1 MSDKL
6 QTPLIQ
12 LQGAIDQR
20 VQQEAEFAARF
31 LQGTSDDEKALSAA
45 IKLLQDQRQTW
56 LDGLDQHYQQAAS
69 VVADEINDL
78 LIDAEGQFQ
87 AASGDMARARD
98 AERDEVESKFQDST
112 WVTSSL
118 MDDTADDSPKREFE
132 KLQFSIE
139 KQREELSTIVSTLAT
154 NAQALMDSRGWNREI
169 PFEPPQAP
177 KALDRLTESVMATH
191 DQAFRDLKF
200 ARSLLMPKL
209 FLGFGSIVAFLILL
223 GVIGTVFFLFVPP
236 QQLGMPSNRNT
247 PGWFGAS
254 AGVGAG
260 LSLILTGILYV
271 LASSKQSDSL
281 SQLKH
286 SVTELNWLRGRW
298 NQVADRD
305 LAEAEKEFH
314 KKHEQ
319 YSQQKEQALARY
331 QKAHKDRLAEIEA
344 QRASEQSEAKR
355 QIADQ
360 RALLESQRT
369 TRLAVLESQHQNQLD
384 EGEKLFTQALS
395 QAQSQLDQCQSE
407 HRRQQA
413 EAWAAL
419 KTRWEQSFQQVSQQV
434 SSLRQAAQT
443 SSPPWDALEASDW
456 KPSQDVPI
464 GYTIGQHTIDL
475 NEWPGAVSSDMRLA
489 PRISQL
495 IIPATVEFPSRASL
509 LLQFKGPQG
518 RAASVQA
525 LQVAMLRLLT
535 QIPPGKIRFTLIDPV
550 GLGESFGGF
559 MHLADVDE
567 LLVTSRIW
575 TEASQIEARLA
586 DLTEHM
592 ENVLQTYLR
601 NEFATIEDYNHHAGE
616 VAEPY
621 RFLVISDFP
630 SKFSE
635 IAASRLLSIIT
646 SGPRCG
652 VYTLMSVD
660 MARDIPQQLSLETA
674 AAQMTTYSWREKF
687 EIRNP
692 KSETVEDRGSG
703 FEFRASDFGFS
714 PLSSWPV
721 ALTPAPE
728 PEQFTRL
735 VKQMA
740 EASRDARRVEVSFD
754 RIAPKEA
761 DVWSKDS
768 RAGIDI
774 PLGRAGATKL
784 QHLKL
789 GQGTSQHMLVAGK
802 TGSGKSTFL
811 HTLIINTAL
820 YYSPN
825 EVNYYLIDFKKGVEF
840 KDYAALQLPHGRVV
854 AIESDR
860 EFGVSAL
867 QRLDALLQE
876 RGELFRKHGVQDIR
890 GFRDANPE
898 TPLPRILLVI
908 DEFQEFFVED
918 DKLAQTASLMMD
930 RLVRQGRAFGI
941 HVILGSQTLGGAY
954 SLARS
959 TLGQVAIRVALQ
971 CSEADAHLIL
981 SEENTAA
988 RLLTRPG
995 EAIYNDANGMIEGNH
1010 PFQVAFLP
1018 DSQRE
1023 DLLRRIAQQARK
1035 GLFKLDSMIVF
1046 EGNIPSDP
1054 SRNAALHRLIEG
1066 IDDAQSKRVT
1076 PRIWLGD
1083 AVEIKQPTELPFPRQ
1098 SGSHLLLIGQDSE
1111 AALGLMS
1118 TAVVSLA
1125 AQLSPETRDERQE
1138 PAELSET
1145 IDQSSPTAHC
1155 PLPTARILVF
1165 DGSPV
1170 DAPDAELWRT
1180 VSKSIPGV
1188 RIVSTRNALE
1198 VLKELTEEQQ
1208 ARDADRESVR
1218 PPIFVFVSQLS
1229 RFRDLRKPDDDYSF
1243 GGGFG
1248 SGEPAAPSGGKLFAD
1263 LIANGPENGI
1273 HFILWCDS
1281 YNNLERWMSR
1291 QSLREME
1298 RRVLFQMNAADSS
1311 NLIDSPVASRL
1322 GTHRALLHF
1331 QESGAIEKFRPYGL
1345 PKKPWLDW
1353 ASGCLQRRGPLDEAT
1368 DLDEF
1373 MVS

>member
-1 MSDKL
+1 MSDQL

-20 VQQEAEFAARF
+20 VQQESDFTARF
-31 LQGTSDDEKALSAA
+31 LQGPSDAEKSLVAA
-45 IKLLQDQRQTW
+45 IRQIEGQRQTW
-56 LDGLDQHYQQAAS
+56 LDGLDQHYQQAAAQ
-69 VVADEINDL
+69 VNDEINDQ

-87 AASGDMARARD
+87 SETGEISRVLD

-139 KQREELSTIVSTLAT
+139 KQREELASIVTTLGT
-154 NAQALMDSRGWNREI
+154 ESQDLMDQRGWNREI
-169 PFEPPQAP
+169 LFEPPTVP
-177 KALDRLTESVMATH
+177 KALEKLTEAVMATH
-191 DQAFRDLKF
+191 ERAFSELKS

-209 FLGFGSIVAFLILL
+209 FLGFGSMVAFLLMC
-223 GVIGTVFFLFVPP
+223 GVFGTIFYLFVPP
-236 QQLGMPSNRNT
+236 QQLGMPSDRSA
-247 PGWFGAS
+247 PLWFGVS
-254 AGVGAG
+254 AGIGAA
-260 LSLILTGILYV
+260 LSLIMTGILYV
-271 LASSKQSDSL
+271 LASSRQSDAL
-281 SQLKH
+281 SQLKA
-286 SVTELNWLRGRW
+286 SITELNWLHERW
-298 NQVADRD
+298 NRIADRD
-305 LAEAEKEFH
+305 LSEAERAFN

-319 YSQQKEQALARY
+319 HSQQKEQALTRY
-331 QKAHKDRLAEIEA
+331 QKAHKDQLAEIESRRSSRLA
-344 QRASEQSEAKR
+344 AAKH

-360 RALLESQRT
+360 RALLESQRK
-369 TRLAVLESQHQNQLD
+369 TRLAVLESQHLKQRE
-384 EGEKLFTQALS
+384 EGDQQFINALALS
-395 QAQSQLDQCQSE
+395 QSQLDQCQTE

-413 EAWAAL
+413 EAWASL

-434 SSLRQAAQT
+434 NSLKQSAQT
-443 SSPPWDALEASDW
+443 SSPPWDALEAKDW
-456 KPSQDVPI
+456 APAQEIPI
-464 GYTIGQHTIDL
+464 GYTIGQHRIDL
-475 NEWPGAVSSDMRLA
+475 DQWPGAVSPDIRLA
-489 PRISQL
+489 PRTSQL
-495 IIPATVEFPSRASL
+495 IVPATVEFPSRASL

-630 SKFSE
+630 AKFSE
-635 IAASRLLSIIT
+635 IAASRLLSVIT

-660 MARDIPQQLSLETA
+660 MARDIPQQLPLETA
-674 AAQMTTYSWREKF
+674 ASHMTTYYWS
-687 EIRNP
+687 
-692 KSETVEDRGSG
+692 DQG
-703 FEFRASDFGFS
+703 FRFGAYPVPTPHHHYSDPQPATFNS
-714 PLSSWPV
+714 QPLTAWPV
-721 ALTPAPE
+721 ELTPAPE

-761 DVWSKDS
+761 DIWSKDS

-825 EVNYYLIDFKKGVEF
+825 EVNFYLIDFKKGVEF

-867 QRLDALLQE
+867 QKLDALLQE

-995 EAIYNDANGMIEGNH
+995 EAIYNDANGMMEGNH

-1023 DLLRRIAQQARK
+1023 ELLRRLASQARK
-1035 GLFKLDSMIVF
+1035 ALFKLDSMIVF

-1054 SRNAALHRLIEG
+1054 SRNTALHRLIEG

-1125 AQLSPETRDERQE
+1125 AQLGPEMRDERQE
-1138 PAELSET
+1138 PA
-1145 IDQSSPTAHC
+1145 DPTADS

-1170 DAPDAELWRT
+1170 DAPDAELWRS
-1180 VSKSIPGV
+1180 VSKSVPGV

-1263 LIANGPENGI
+1263 LIANGLENGI

-1298 RRVLFQMNAADSS
+1298 RRILFQMNAADSS

-1353 ASGCLQRRGPLDEAT
+1353 ASSCLQRRGPLDEAT

>member
-1 MSDKL
+1 MSQRL

-12 LQGAIDQR
+12 LQSAIEQR
-20 VQQEAEFAARF
+20 VEQEADYAARF
-31 LQGTSDDEKALSAA
+31 LQGSSETEKSLAAAL
-45 IKLLQDQRQTW
+45 KLVNDQYQSW
-56 LDGLDQHYQQAAS
+56 LDSVTEQQQLAAAQINHDIDDQLTDLQGEQQS
-69 VVADEINDL
+69 ESGEI
-78 LIDAEGQFQ
+78 E
-87 AASGDMARARD
+87 RART
-98 AERDEVESKFQDST
+98 AEREEVESKFQDSS
-112 WVTSSL
+112 WVANSL
-118 MDDTADDSPKREFE
+118 LDDTADDSPRRVFE
-132 KLQFSIE
+132 RTQFSLQ
-139 KQREELSTIVSTLAT
+139 KSREELTTMVSGLKA
-154 NAQALMDSRGWNREI
+154 DSQKFADERGWNRE
-169 PFEPPQAP
+169 PHFEPTQAP
-177 KALDRLTESVMATH
+177 KQLDKLAETLQTVHERGRSELRA
-191 DQAFRDLKF
+191 
-200 ARSLLMPKL
+200 ARGLLLPKL
-209 FLGFGSIVAFLILL
+209 FVGFRSLVVFLVVVAIA
-223 GVIGTVFFLFVPP
+223 GAVFFLFMPP
-236 QQLGMPSNRNT
+236 QQLGQPAGRDT
-247 PGWFGAS
+247 PTWFGIS
-254 AGVGAG
+254 AAVGAG
-260 LSLILTGILYV
+260 VSLMLTGILYV
-271 LASSKQSDSL
+271 LASSQAADAF
-281 SQLKH
+281 SQLQT
-286 SVTELNWLRGRW
+286 SVAELEWFFGRW
-298 NQVADRD
+298 TQVADKELVD
-305 LAEAEKEFH
+305 SEKEFQ
-314 KKHEQ
+314 KQQEQ
-319 YSQQKEQALARY
+319 YNRQREQALARY
-331 QKAHKDRLAEIEA
+331 QKAHQDRLVEIETQRSA
-344 QRASEQSEAKR
+344 QSTQVKQRY
-355 QIADQ
+355 ADQ
-360 RALLESQRT
+360 KTYLEASRKTQLTALDTQVDQQRT
-369 TRLAVLESQHQNQLD
+369 AGEQQFQAVR
-384 EGEKLFTQALS
+384 G
-395 QAQSQLDQCQSE
+395 QAQSHLDQCQSD

-413 EAWAAL
+413 TAWSGL
-419 KTRWEQSFQQVSQQV
+419 KTKWEQSFQLVSQQI
-434 SSLRQAAQT
+434 STLQNEATTA
-443 SSPPWDALEASDW
+443 SPPWDRIEASDW
-456 KPSQDVPI
+456 KPASQVPP
-464 GYTIGQHTIDL
+464 GYTIGQQRVKLDQ
-475 NEWPGAVSSDMRLA
+475 WPGAVSSDMRLA
-489 PRISQL
+489 PRSTEL
-495 IIPATVEFPSRASL
+495 LIPANIEFPTHASL
-509 LLQFKGPQG
+509 MLQWNGPQG
-518 RAASVQA
+518 RTASVQA

-630 SKFSE
+630 AKFSE

-660 MARDIPQQLSLETA
+660 MARDLPQQLPLSTATA
-674 AAQMTTYSWREKF
+674 AMSTYCWTPDGFRWSGGETRDERRE
-687 EIRNP
+687 P
-692 KSETVEDRGSG
+692 
-703 FEFRASDFGFS
+703 S
-714 PLSSWPV
+714 PLSNWPV
-721 ALTPAPE
+721 ELTPPPE
-728 PEQFTRL
+728 PEQFTRI

-740 EASRDARRVEVSFD
+740 EASRDARRVEVAFD
-754 RIAPKEA
+754 RIAPKPDA
-761 DVWSKDS
+761 VWSKDS

-811 HTLIINTAL
+811 HTLIVNVAL
-820 YYSPN
+820 YYNPQ
-825 EVNYYLIDFKKGVEF
+825 EVNFYLIDFKKGVEF
-840 KDYAALQLPHGRVV
+840 KDYAALQLPHCRVV

-867 QRLDALLQE
+867 QNLDAVLQE

-890 GFRDANPE
+890 GFRDANPNVA
-898 TPLPRILLVI
+898 LPRLMLVI

-918 DKLAQTASLMMD
+918 DKLAQTASLMFD

-959 TLGQVAIRVALQ
+959 TLGQIAVRVALQ

-1010 PFQVAFLP
+1010 PFQVAWLP

-1023 DLLRRIAQQARK
+1023 ELIRRLAEQSRKAQY
-1035 GLFKLDSMIVF
+1035 KLDTMIVF

-1054 SRNAALHRLIEG
+1054 ARNGTLHRLIEG
-1066 IDDAQSKRVT
+1066 IGEASSVGQAFLPASRRIT

-1083 AVEIKQPTELPFPRQ
+1083 AVEIKQPTELSFPRQ
-1098 SGSHLLLIGQDSE
+1098 SGSHLLLIGQDTE
-1111 AALGLMS
+1111 AALGLMG

-1125 AQLSPETRDERQE
+1125 AQTEGAGVRGEGLVREDKAQGHTASSSLDQP
-1138 PAELSET
+1138 ST
-1145 IDQSSPTAHC
+1145 INHQPSS
-1155 PLPTARILVF
+1155 LLIL

-1170 DAPDAELWRT
+1170 DSPDADLWRQI
-1180 VSKSIPGV
+1180 SKAVPGV
-1188 RIVSTRNALE
+1188 RVVSPRQSLE
-1198 VLKELTEEQQ
+1198 VLQELTEELQ
-1208 ARDADRESVR
+1208 ARETDREGVR
-1218 PPIFVFVSQLS
+1218 PPIFVFVSQIS

-1243 GGGFG
+1243 GS
-1248 SGEPAAPSGGKLFAD
+1248 SGAEAAPSGGKLFAD

-1273 HFILWCDS
+1273 HTIIWCDS
-1281 YNNLERWMSR
+1281 YNNLERWVSR

-1298 RRVLFQMNAADSS
+1298 RRVLFQMNATDSS
-1311 NLIDSPVASRL
+1311 NLIDSPIASRL

-1345 PKKPWLDW
+1345 PKPAWLDW
-1353 ASGCLQRRGPLDEAT
+1353 AAGCLQKTGPLDEAT
-1368 DLDEF
+1368 DLDGF
-1373 MVS
+1373 MVT

>member
-20 VQQEAEFAARF
+20 VQQEAEFAARY
-31 LQGTSDDEKALSAA
+31 LQGTSDAEKALVAA
-45 IKLLQDQRQTW
+45 IKQIQDQRQTW
-56 LDGLDQHYQQAAS
+56 LDGLDQHYQQAAAAVTS
-69 VVADEINDL
+69 EIDDQ

-87 AASGDMARARD
+87 AETGDISRARD

-139 KQREELSTIVSTLAT
+139 KQREELSSIVSTLGAD
-154 NAQALMDSRGWNREI
+154 AQSLMDQRGWNQDVH
-169 PFEPPQAP
+169 FDPPQAP
-177 KALDRLTESVMATH
+177 KALDRLAETVLATH
-191 DQAFRDLKF
+191 ERVFKELKS
-200 ARSLLMPKL
+200 ARSLLMPKI
-209 FLGFGSIVAFLILL
+209 FLGFGSIVVFLLLCGAIGAAFYL
-223 GVIGTVFFLFVPP
+223 VVPP

-247 PGWFGAS
+247 PGWFGVS
-254 AGVGAG
+254 AAVGAA
-260 LSLILTGILYV
+260 LSLIMTGILYV
-271 LASSKQSDSL
+271 LASSKQSDAL
-281 SQLKH
+281 AQLKT
-286 SVTELNWLRGRW
+286 SLAELNWLQGRW

-305 LAEAEKEFH
+305 LSEAEKEFH

-331 QKAHKDRLAEIEA
+331 QRAHKDRLAEIEA
-344 QRASEQSEAKR
+344 QRSTELAAAKR
-355 QIADQ
+355 KIADQ
-360 RALLESQRT
+360 RVILESQRT
-369 TRLAVLESQHQNQLD
+369 TRLAALEAQHQKQRD
-384 EGEKLFTQALS
+384 EGEQQFTQALS
-395 QAQSQLDQCQSE
+395 QTQGQLDQCQTE

-413 EAWAAL
+413 EAWASL

-434 SSLRQAAQT
+434 NSLKQSAQT
-443 SSPPWDALEASDW
+443 SSPPWDALEAKDW
-456 KPSQDVPI
+456 TPAQEIPI
-464 GYTIGQHTIDL
+464 GYTIGQHRIDL
-475 NEWPGAVSSDMRLA
+475 DQWPGAISPDMRLA
-489 PRISQL
+489 PRTSQL

-509 LLQFKGPQG
+509 LLQWKGPQG
-518 RAASVQA
+518 RTASVQA

-630 SKFSE
+630 AKFSE

-660 MARDIPQQLSLETA
+660 MARDIPQQLPLETA
-674 AAQMTTYSWREKF
+674 ASHMTSYYWSDQGFRLGAYSV
-687 EIRNP
+687 P
-692 KSETVEDRGSG
+692 TPHH
-703 FEFRASDFGFS
+703 ASDPQPS
-714 PLSSWPV
+714 TLNSQPLAAWPV
-721 ALTPAPE
+721 ELTPAPD

-754 RIAPKEA
+754 RIAPKESEI
-761 DVWSKDS
+761 WSKDS

-820 YYSPN
+820 YYSPH
-825 EVNYYLIDFKKGVEF
+825 EVNFYLIDFKKGVEF

-867 QRLDALLQE
+867 QKLDALLQD

-995 EAIYNDANGMIEGNH
+995 EAIYNDANGLMEGNH

-1023 DLLRRIAQQARK
+1023 ELLRRLASQARK
-1035 GLFKLDSMIVF
+1035 AMFKLDSMIVF

-1054 SRNAALHRLIEG
+1054 SRNTALHRLIEG
-1066 IDDAQSKRVT
+1066 IDDTQSKRVT

-1098 SGSHLLLIGQDSE
+1098 SGSHLLLIGQDTE

-1125 AQLSPETRDERQE
+1125 AQFAPEPR
-1138 PAELSET
+1138 AEGLGPEG
-1145 IDQSSPTAHC
+1145 SSADPQPST
-1155 PLPTARILVF
+1155 LNSQLLVF

-1170 DAPDAELWRT
+1170 DAPDAELWRS
-1180 VSKSIPGV
+1180 VSKSVPGV

-1243 GGGFG
+1243 GGSFG

-1298 RRVLFQMNAADSS
+1298 RRILFQMNAADSS

>member
-1 MSDKL
+1 MSDRL
-6 QTPLIQ
+6 QEPLLRLQSAINLRTRAEVDYAERFQRGPTDEEQTLIVTLRQLDQQFQDWEQSLTEQATLTAEQIQ
-12 LQGAIDQR
+12 QTAADQLHEADSRHHSERFDIDQ
-20 VQQEAEFAARF
+20 Q
-31 LQGTSDDEKALSAA
+31 
-45 IKLLQDQRQTW
+45 
-56 LDGLDQHYQQAAS
+56 
-69 VVADEINDL
+69 
-78 LIDAEGQFQ
+78 
-87 AASGDMARARD
+87 RD
-98 AERDEVESKFQDST
+98 AERDDVESRFQDST
-112 WVTSSL
+112 WVTTSIL
-118 MDDTADDSPKREFE
+118 DDTAEDSPRRQFEKTQGAITKSREDLTSLVAGLKSEAQTLFERCGWTREAHFEPLQLARQLDMIAE
-132 KLQFSIE
+132 KLQSSQE
-139 KQREELSTIVSTLAT
+139 RGRQDL
-154 NAQALMDSRGWNREI
+154 QA
-169 PFEPPQAP
+169 
-177 KALDRLTESVMATH
+177 
-191 DQAFRDLKF
+191 
-200 ARSLLMPKL
+200 ARSLWMPKL
-209 FLGFGSIVAFLILL
+209 FMGFGSIYMFFVLALVA
-223 GVIGTVFFLFVPP
+223 GAVFWMFVPP
-236 QQLGMPSNRNT
+236 QQLGVTAGRDTLHWM
-247 PGWFGAS
+247 GIAGGIG
-254 AGVGAG
+254 AGVSLV
-260 LSLILTGILYV
+260 LSGILYV
-271 LASSKQSDSL
+271 IASSQQSDAL
-281 SQLKH
+281 SQLQ
-286 SVTELNWLRGRW
+286 SSIAAVDWLFGRW
-298 NQVADRD
+298 SQTADKD
-305 LAEAEKEFH
+305 LADADKEFCR
-314 KKHEQ
+314 KQEQ
-319 YSQQKEQALARY
+319 YDRQREQALTRY
-331 QKAHKDRLAEIEA
+331 QKAHRDQLAEIES
-344 QRASEQSEAKR
+344 QRQSQQTACQQR
-355 QIADQ
+355 FADQ
-360 RALLESQRT
+360 KAFLESTRNTQLAALDSQVLQQRT
-369 TRLAVLESQHQNQLD
+369 AGEEQHATARAEAQTR
-384 EGEKLFTQALS
+384 
-395 QAQSQLDQCQSE
+395 LDQCQSE

-413 EAWAAL
+413 AAWSSL
-419 KTRWEQSFQQVSQQV
+419 KTHWEQSFQQINQQIT
-434 SSLRQAAQT
+434 SLQQAAT
-443 SSPPWDALEASDW
+443 TASPVWDAIESADW
-456 KPSQDVPI
+456 SPAREIPS
-464 GYTIGQHTIDL
+464 GYTIGQHCVDL
-475 NEWPGAVSSDMRLA
+475 EQWPEAVSRDMRLA
-489 PRISQL
+489 PRTSQL
-495 IIPATVEFPSRASL
+495 RIPATIEFPAQSSL
-509 LLQFKGPQG
+509 LLTWKGPEG
-518 RAASVQA
+518 RTASVQA

-575 TEASQIEARLA
+575 TEAGQIETRLA

-601 NEFATIEDYNHHAGE
+601 NEFSTIEDYNHHAGE

-630 SKFSE
+630 AKFSE

-660 MARDIPQQLSLETA
+660 MARALPQQLPLGTA
-674 AAQMTTYSWREKF
+674 AAHMTTYQW
-687 EIRNP
+687 
-692 KSETVEDRGSG
+692 SESG
-703 FEFRASDFGFS
+703 FKLFLRETSDERGESDGLNSTSVGLGRS

-721 ALTPAPE
+721 ELTSPPE

-754 RIAPKEA
+754 RIAPKEI
-761 DVWSKDS
+761 DFWSRDS

-789 GQGTSQHMLVAGK
+789 GPGTSQHMLVAGK

-811 HTLIINTAL
+811 HTLIVNVAL
-820 YYSPN
+820 YYSPH
-825 EVNYYLIDFKKGVEF
+825 EVNFYLIDFKKGVEF

-867 QRLDALLQE
+867 QKLDSVLQE
-876 RGELFRKHGVQDIR
+876 RGELFRRHGVQDIR
-890 GFRDANPE
+890 GFRDANPH

-918 DKLAQTASLMMD
+918 DKLAQTASLMLD

-995 EAIYNDANGMIEGNH
+995 EAIYNDANGLLEGNH
-1010 PFQVAFLP
+1010 PFQVAWLP

-1023 DLLRRIAQQARK
+1023 DLLRQLAHQARK
-1035 GLFKLDSMIVF
+1035 ALFQLEAPIIF

-1054 SRNAALHRLIEG
+1054 SRNAALQRLIER
-1066 IDDAQSKRVT
+1066 IDDTPPQRIT

-1083 AVEIKQPTELPFPRQ
+1083 AVEIKHPAELPFPRQ
-1098 SGSHLLLIGQDSE
+1098 SGSHLLLIGQDNE

-1118 TAVVSLA
+1118 TAVVALA
-1125 AQLSPETRDERQE
+1125 SQLNPGAFRANDSGLMTHD
-1138 PAELSET
+1138 AVA
-1145 IDQSSPTAHC
+1145 SSPSTLQAQ
-1155 PLPTARILVF
+1155 ILIL

-1170 DAPDAELWRT
+1170 DSPDAELWRS
-1180 VSKSIPGV
+1180 VSQSIPGV
-1188 RIVSTRNALE
+1188 QLVSPRLCLDL
-1198 VLKELTEEQQ
+1198 LKELTDEQQ
-1208 ARDADRESVR
+1208 SRDADRETAH
-1218 PPIFVFVSQLS
+1218 PPIFIFVSQLS

-1243 GGGFG
+1243 GG
-1248 SGEPAAPSGGKLFAD
+1248 SQTAAPSGGKMFAD
-1263 LIANGPENGI
+1263 LVANGPENGI

-1281 YNNLERWMSR
+1281 FNNLERWMSR

-1345 PKKPWLDW
+1345 PKPSWLHW
-1353 ASGCLQRRGPLDEAT
+1353 AAGSLQRRGPLDEAT
-1368 DLDEF
+1368 DLDGF
-1373 MVS
+1373 MVT